1 MLVRLCA
8 DCAIAIC
15 IQVMTSFI
23 YPVVVA
29 WTWNYGWLDTIFD
42 VGSADGIYQQKFE
55 GIARLLSLVSRC
67 RAYALVGVAVQELKF

>member
-1 MLVRLCA
+1 MFVYVRD
-8 DCAIAIC
+8 DCAAAIC

-42 VGSADGIYQQKFE
+42 VGDADGIYQ
-55 GIARLLSLVSRC
+55 
-67 RAYALVGVAVQELKF
+67 